1 MGVVLKWQDNAITGV
16 FRGQRS
22 GEMGPICVIDE
33 KKELLLVVEKMQD
46 FVNRKNNWEYHNC
59 GKARKYY
66 TPDNPYLWNGIW
78 IRTNR
83 DVRGRAVID
92 RTHSDESPCQ
102 LNSLLDILSIY
113 DVVDEIQSEDEFFI
127 NLFDDTHMIH
137 SLFQ

>member
-1 MGVVLKWQDNAITGV
+1 M
-16 FRGQRS
+16 
-22 GEMGPICVIDE
+22 
-33 KKELLLVVEKMQD
+33 
-46 FVNRKNNWEYHNC
+46 
-59 GKARKYY
+59 
-66 TPDNPYLWNGIW
+66 
-78 IRTNR
+78 
-83 DVRGRAVID
+83 RGRAVID